1 MHITAVL
8 DLDTFMGAICLIK
21 RFKRRHNIVY
31 ITLASEGRSVGSE
44 TEDVGKI
51 TVARG

>member
-1 MHITAVL
+1 
-8 DLDTFMGAICLIK
+8 MGAICLIK

-51 TVARG
+51 TLLQEVKKYDLCDT